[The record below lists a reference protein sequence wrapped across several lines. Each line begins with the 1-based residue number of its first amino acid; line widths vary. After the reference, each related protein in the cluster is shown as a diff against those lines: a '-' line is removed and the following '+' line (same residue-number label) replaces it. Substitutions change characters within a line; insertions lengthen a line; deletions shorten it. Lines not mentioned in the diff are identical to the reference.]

1 MTALGQIRPFHG
13 LGKPT
18 FTALI
23 LFTLGFG
30 LIAIEWFTPNQFK
43 ISLSISIEENE
54 RLAQRWTRIQ
64 RRLTTCA
71 LVGMFCLVAGN
82 ISIIYMVLHTI
93 QNWVYERRER
103 IRAARTPPNR
113 QCDHPTGQTIMDKT
127 E

>member
-1 MTALGQIRPFHG
+1 MTALGQIHPLLG

-18 FTALI
+18 LTVFI
-23 LFTLGFG
+23 LFTVGFG

-43 ISLSISIEENE
+43 ISLTISIEENE

-82 ISIIYMVLHTI
+82 ISLIYMILYTI
-93 QNWVYERRER
+93 QNWVHERRER
-103 IRAARTPPNR
+103 ILAARTLPSR
-113 QCDHPTGQTIMDKT
+113 QCDLPTDQTVMDKT